1 MAGQRSTPGFL
12 YRLFNDLYQVTL
24 YFNEEDGTQSRR
36 VFMMK
41 EVKRLNNK
49 MLKGIDENGYKV
61 EFVTSLPFDY
71 EKKKIY

>member
-1 MAGQRSTPGFL
+1 MAGQHKQPGFL

-41 EVKRLNNK
+41 EIKRLSNK
-49 MLKGIDENGYKV
+49 TLKGIDEEGHKV
-61 EFVTSLPFDY
+61 EFTTSQPFDY